1 LLAALPSMLQRR
13 SMALTP
19 EKRVTKLMSSTYAH
33 LLTLLMMKALLIDWL
48 LPGRFVSGP
57 DPILAW
63 VARAQ
68 RYAKLVLTGLDEL
81 DRADE
86 MLLHVFVAVLSG
98 YLLMGVVCLAMD
110 LLLPVKTRIAMKAQG
125 EGSRPFTLRE
135 WMDAFSLSMRNVFLV
150 GIPLFLPLFYL
161 PLRRGESW
169 YDSYR
174 QRWCEPQQ
182 GSAGATSAGGDG
194 LRVPGWDQFDCQ
206 REFLNVLVH
215 LAVLEVV
222 FYWTH
227 RLIHCKKFYGWIHK
241 KHHRFTAPVSVASMY
256 AHWIEFAFGNMA
268 GVMLGPLITN
278 CHPFLAFFWVCFAMV
293 NTGGGH
299 SGYFCFSGKGHDM
312 HHELFNCNFGT
323 LRFFDRLCKTREVDL
338 HPRRVHRDQ
347 QLASAGKQD

>member
-1 LLAALPSMLQRR
+1 MRSEPGPPIAPLTQQPHLTPPLLLCHRGSSITAPRGAPAFYLLAALPSMLQRR

-19 EKRVTKLMSSTYAH
+19 EKRVTKFMSSTYGH

-169 YDSYR
+169 YDSYC

-182 GSAGATSAGGDG
+182 GSAGAMRA
-194 LRVPGWDQFDCQ
+194 
-206 REFLNVLVH
+206 
-215 LAVLEVV
+215 
-222 FYWTH
+222 
-227 RLIHCKKFYGWIHK
+227 
-241 KHHRFTAPVSVASMY
+241 VAS
-256 AHWIEFAFGNMA
+256 EFRA
-268 GVMLGPLITN
+268 GSNSIVRGSSSMCWCTWPSWRRSSTGLI
-278 CHPFLAFFWVCFAMV
+278 
-293 NTGGGH
+293 G
-299 SGYFCFSGKGHDM
+299 
-312 HHELFNCNFGT
+312 
-323 LRFFDRLCKTREVDL
+323 
-338 HPRRVHRDQ
+338 
-347 QLASAGKQD
+347 